1 MTMTEQIEQPKTVS
15 AKLTVPEGE
24 VIIRMPASLGIG
36 SAHEVREWLLI
47 AANLEGV
54 EVRL

>member
-1 MTMTEQIEQPKTVS
+1 MTEQKEQPKTVS
-15 AKLTVPEGE
+15 AKMTVPEGE

-47 AANLEGV
+47 AANLAGV
-54 EVRL
+54 EIRL